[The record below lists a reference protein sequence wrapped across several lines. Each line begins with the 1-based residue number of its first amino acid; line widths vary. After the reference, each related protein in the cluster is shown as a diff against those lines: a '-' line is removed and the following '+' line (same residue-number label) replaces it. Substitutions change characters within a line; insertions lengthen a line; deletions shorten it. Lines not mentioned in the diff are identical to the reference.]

1 MPLVHLH
8 LQGKKFPLLE
18 WEKCPSAKI
27 ITIFLEKDENNYKEL
42 RNNLSSYK
50 SIFLYVYSN
59 VFREIYCSSEKSGF
73 DLKSNFHFIFKTY
86 KSKKQQES
94 SLEKNPDNYQTIH
107 SKTNSYEQKPIKIED
122 FNEIEETEV

>member
-1 MPLVHLH
+1 M
-8 LQGKKFPLLE
+8 
-18 WEKCPSAKI
+18 
-27 ITIFLEKDENNYKEL
+27 EKDENNYKEL

-59 VFREIYCSSEKSGF
+59 VFRETYCSSEKSGF